1 MDQHDRPMQEPPTL
15 GEHKGFEVYPMPMF
29 ARLECADLERSRDWY
44 VAALGFGAMFS
55 MPGADGRL
63 VMVHLRRR
71 KYQDIMLV
79 LRSQGAA
86 ASADGDAAA
95 ARPRS
100 ALQFDADGEVTALF
114 ERAKAATAFGRTTI
128 VEPRV
133 TPWNTRELQVTDPD
147 GHALVFSERHDDP
160 RIHEEWSRRFDEDR
174 RAG

>member
-1 MDQHDRPMQEPPTL
+1 MDQNERTMQEPPTL

-44 VAALGFGAMFS
+44 VTALGFGDMFS
-55 MPGADGRL
+55 MPGPDGTL

-79 LRSQGAA
+79 PRTQDSAA
-86 ASADGDAAA
+86 RADAAA
-95 ARPRS
+95 AHPRS

-114 ERAKAATAFGRTTI
+114 ERAKAATSYGLATI
-128 VEPRV
+128 TEPRV

>member
-1 MDQHDRPMQEPPTL
+1 MDQNERTMQEPPTL

-44 VAALGFGAMFS
+44 VTALGFGDMFS
-55 MPGADGRL
+55 MPGPDGTL

-79 LRSQGAA
+79 PRTQDSAA
-86 ASADGDAAA
+86 TADAAA
-95 ARPRS
+95 AAAHPRS

-114 ERAKAATAFGRTTI
+114 ERAKAATSYGLATI
-128 VEPRV
+128 TEPRV

>member
-1 MDQHDRPMQEPPTL
+1 MDQHERSMQEPPTL

-44 VAALGFGAMFS
+44 LAALGFGAMFS
-55 MPGADGRL
+55 MPGPDGRP

-79 LRSQGAA
+79 PRAQDSAA
-86 ASADGDAAA
+86 RADGDPVAAH
-95 ARPRS
+95 PRS

-114 ERAKAATAFGRTTI
+114 ERAKAATTYGRASI
-128 VEPRV
+128 DEPRV

-147 GHALVFSERHDDP
+147 GHALVFSERYDDP

-174 RAG
+174 RTG